1 MVQITSPEGKEQ
13 VMAAFSKLLATH
25 QNQES
30 RVATKE
36 EEAEKAK
43 NIALL
48 AKATDYTVDNIVN
61 GMAALQLD
69 FGLAVDL
76 LKENLTT
83 ESSKL
88 EELKKAIAVERANL
102 KQLSQVRLV
111 ADALHILEQE
121 HQAKLRQITESTELE
136 QEKIDREIS
145 QTRQEWEQE
154 AANFL
159 VTTTEADELLAQQR
173 AQEEADYNYELAR
186 QRTIEADE
194 YAEDK
199 RQQERE
205 LAEAEQE
212 KAKDWAKRE
221 QYLSENQA
229 KFAKQQTEIAGFEEK
244 IKTEYNKAKGDAIAE
259 ATKKAKV
266 ETDLLEKDWSARQ
279 KGFDF
284 QIESLSETLTRQ
296 EQQIADLKAQLQES
310 NTQSQNLALR
320 AFNN

>member
-13 VMAAFSKLLATH
+13 VMTAFSKLLATH

-43 NIALL
+43 NSELL
-48 AKATDYTVDNIVN
+48 TKATAYTVDNIVN

-69 FGLAVDL
+69 FGSAVDL

-121 HQAKLRQITESTELE
+121 HQAKLRQITESTKLE
-136 QEKIDREIS
+136 QEKIDREIN

-154 AANFL
+154 AADFL
-159 VTTTEADELLAQQR
+159 ATTTEADELLAQQR
-173 AQEEADYNYELAR
+173 AQEAADYNYELAR

>member
-13 VMAAFSKLLATH
+13 VMTAFSKLLATH

-43 NIALL
+43 NSELL
-48 AKATDYTVDNIVN
+48 TKATAYTVDNIVN

-69 FGLAVDL
+69 FGSAVDL

-121 HQAKLRQITESTELE
+121 HQAKLRQITESTKLE
-136 QEKIDREIS
+136 QEKIDREIN

-154 AANFL
+154 AADFL
-159 VTTTEADELLAQQR
+159 ATTTEADELLAQQR
-173 AQEEADYNYELAR
+173 AQEAADYNYELAR

-194 YAEDK
+194 YAEDQ